1 MSDAQGAMGD
11 LTAKVA
17 AGETLSSQDRD
28 LLVATRDLLALGML
42 ADEARRRRH
51 GDRVTFVRVARMPC
65 RPRQGEPS
73 EVPPTAG
80 EIRIDGPIED
90 VVQAA
95 ARIRE
100 VLALSDGQPV
110 SAFTLGELDRWSS
123 ENGIPLGD
131 ILRQLREAGLELV
144 AEAEL
149 DRLERSLEACEAVA
163 TSGLTI
169 ARVTMKDP
177 PPQGVLSLFAELRS
191 LQSALGSLRAFAP
204 LPRTL
209 SALAPST
216 GYDDVKQVALARL
229 LVDNVPT
236 IQVDWSLYGP
246 KLAQVALSFGAD
258 DVDAVSPVNDAG
270 AEGWRRSA
278 LEEIRRNVAAAS
290 LVPVERNGRFEL
302 L

>member
-1 MSDAQGAMGD
+1 MSGIQGTLSD

-17 AGETLSSQDRD
+17 AGEPLSSGDRD
-28 LLVATRDLLALGML
+28 LVVATSDLLALGML

-51 GDRVTFVRVARMPC
+51 GNRVTFVRVARVPC
-65 RPRQGEPS
+65 H
-73 EVPPTAG
+73 PPQEGASDLPEAAG
-80 EIRIDGPIED
+80 EIRIDGPIENLQ
-90 VVQAA
+90 QAA

-100 VLALSDGQPV
+100 VIRRANGRPV
-110 SAFTLGELDRWSS
+110 SAFSLGELDRSAS
-123 ENGIPLGD
+123 EAGIPVRD
-131 ILRQLREAGLELV
+131 VFVQLRGAGLELI
-144 AEAEL
+144 AEVEF

-163 TSGLTI
+163 SSGLTI
-169 ARVTMKDP
+169 ARVTMKEP
-177 PPQGVLSLFAELRS
+177 PRQGVLSLFAELRS
-191 LQSALGSLRAFAP
+191 VQSALGSLRAFAP

-229 LVDNVPT
+229 LVENVPT
-236 IQVDWSLYGP
+236 IQVDWALYGP

-270 AEGWRRSA
+270 AEGWRRSP
-278 LEEIRRNVAAAS
+278 LEEIRRNVIAAS
-290 LVPVERNGRFEL
+290 LVPAERNGRFEL